1 MIKQEFLQKL
11 GDQIKSIRAEK
22 GINQSE
28 LAKRCFK
35 DKQSIERIENAKVNP
50 SAFILYEIAQAL
62 EVPLSRLFEFD
73 DTKKEE

>member
-1 MIKQEFLQKL
+1 MVKQEFLQKL
-11 GDQIKSIRAEK
+11 GNQIKLIRAEK

-62 EVPLSRLFEFD
+62 DVSLSRLFEFD
-73 DTKKEE
+73 VTKEEE